1 MPAEEEKR
9 SLGGP
14 SLFTPRHLSYSHS
27 LTDYRGIPLLAN
39 NSTVSKPVLHVRNK
53 RDLLVNQ
60 TVNAT
65 VPTYILT
72 VDSSSDNNFTLP
84 DSILNLNVNDTD
96 RVPRFLQRIIQSD
109 PLNCLPL
116 LLCGLGASRK
126 PSERTEV
133 LNDYAYV
140 LKAFLR

>member
-14 SLFTPRHLSYSHS
+14 SLFTPRHSSYPRS

-39 NSTVSKPVLHVRNK
+39 NSTEPVLRVRNK

-84 DSILNLNVNDTD
+84 DSILNLDVNDTD